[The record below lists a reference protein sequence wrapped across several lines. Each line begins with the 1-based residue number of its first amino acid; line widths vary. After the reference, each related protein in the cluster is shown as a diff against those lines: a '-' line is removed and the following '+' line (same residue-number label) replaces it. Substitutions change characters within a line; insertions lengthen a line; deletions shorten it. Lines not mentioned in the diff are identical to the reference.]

1 MAKATAKKAV
11 ESTLIKMSV
20 KAGRNRA
27 IWADL
32 DQGEFL
38 VRIPGRVGST
48 PYVPSSMY
56 ATLSKGEARKLRK
69 EVRQYSP
76 AMASVSRR

>member
-1 MAKATAKKAV
+1 MAKATKKK
-11 ESTLIKMSV
+11 ELETTLIKMSV
-20 KAGRNRA
+20 KAPKNRA
-27 IWADL
+27 VWADL
-32 DQGEFL
+32 DTKTFL